1 MATLA
6 GQIKLETKLFLRGR
20 QNVFLTL
27 AFPVI
32 MILIFG
38 AVFSGE
44 NWSGTSAINYLLPG
58 IIVMALMMASMN
70 NNAIKI
76 VNEREKGVYRRLS
89 LTPLKRQT
97 LLIGDIFVRY
107 LVVLASTALLI
118 AIGVNLFKAHV
129 GGNYFLFWF
138 VLTIG
143 ALTFVTLG
151 FVLTT
156 LVKNTN
162 SMMTLGMAVLF
173 PFMFLGGCFWP
184 LDQIPTFLRP
194 LCEALPALHLN
205 NALRMIVMQGA
216 GFNEVW
222 HELPVMLGW
231 LAVCSILA
239 VKLFKWE

>member
-1 MATLA
+1 M
-6 GQIKLETKLFLRGR
+6 
-20 QNVFLTL
+20 
-27 AFPVI
+27 
-32 MILIFG
+32 
-38 AVFSGE
+38 
-44 NWSGTSAINYLLPG
+44 
-58 IIVMALMMASMN
+58 
-70 NNAIKI
+70 
-76 VNEREKGVYRRLS
+76 
-89 LTPLKRQT
+89 
-97 LLIGDIFVRY
+97 LLIV
-107 LVVLASTALLI
+107 
-118 AIGVNLFKAHV
+118 IGVNLFKAHV

-151 FVLTT
+151 FVLTA

-216 GFNEVW
+216 GFTEIW

-231 LAVCSILA
+231 LVGCSILA

>member
-1 MATLA
+1 MSTLI
-6 GQIKLETKLFLRGR
+6 GQIKLETKLLLRDR
-20 QNVFLTL
+20 RSLFFTL

-38 AVFSGE
+38 SVFSEGS
-44 NWSGTSAINYLLPG
+44 WDGIPAINYLLPG
-58 IIVMALMMASMN
+58 IIVMAVMMACMN
-70 NNAIKI
+70 NNAVKI
-76 VNEREKGVYRRLS
+76 TNDREKGIYRRLS
-89 LTPLKRQT
+89 LTPLKRQS
-97 LLIGDIFVRY
+97 LLAGHVFVRY
-107 LVVLASTALLI
+107 LIMLASTALLI
-118 AIGVNLFKAHV
+118 AIGVSVFKAEV

-194 LCEALPALHLN
+194 L
-205 NALRMIVMQGA
+205 
-216 GFNEVW
+216 
-222 HELPVMLGW
+222 
-231 LAVCSILA
+231 
-239 VKLFKWE
+239 

>member
-1 MATLA
+1 MATLV

-20 QNVFLTL
+20 QNLFFTL

-32 MILIFG
+32 MILLFG
-38 AVFSGE
+38 SVFSGQS
-44 NWSGTSAINYLLPG
+44 WSGIPAINYLLPG
-58 IIVMALMMASMN
+58 IIVMALMIACMN
-70 NNAIKI
+70 NNAVKI

-107 LVVLASTALLI
+107 LIVLASTMLLI
-118 AIGVNLFKAHV
+118 AIGVSVFKANV

-143 ALTFVTLG
+143 ALTFVALG
-151 FVLTT
+151 FVLTA

-162 SMMTLGMAVLF
+162 SMMPLGMAILF

-184 LDQIPTFLRP
+184 LDQMPAFLHP
-194 LCEALPALHLN
+194 VCEALPALHLN
-205 NALRMIVMQGA
+205 TALRMVAVHGA
-216 GFNEVW
+216 GFSEIW
-222 HELPVMLGW
+222 PEFPVLLGW
-231 LAVCSILA
+231 LVGCSILA

>member
-1 MATLA
+1 MTTLA

-38 AVFSGE
+38 AVFGGQS
-44 NWSGTSAINYLLPG
+44 WSGIPAINYLLPG
-58 IIVMALMMASMN
+58 IIVMALMMACMN

-107 LVVLASTALLI
+107 LVVLASTMLLI
-118 AIGVNLFKAHV
+118 AIGVSLFKAHV

-138 VLTIG
+138 VLTVG

-184 LDQIPTFLRP
+184 LDQMPTFLRP

-205 NALRMIVMQGA
+205 NALRMIVMQEA
-216 GFNEVW
+216 GFNEIW

-231 LAVCSILA
+231 LVVCSILA

>member
-44 NWSGTSAINYLLPG
+44 NWSGIPAINYLLPG

-184 LDQIPTFLRP
+184 LDQMPTFLRP